1 VCPATIGTSLGSSG
15 LVDVTVE
22 RPHDPVRPLGDRGT
36 IPLARLEVDQRQQA
50 TSAPL
55 AHRGVDPAPMW
66 VCRTLVDDRKVPG
79 RVAPMRVTKATVIR
93 SCAVCERTLLQ
104 GEYAMRFSPDGVEFV
119 DVCPLCQEV
128 ALEYGWVRE
137 GGPMSPVLSPHGRR
151 KRPRWAQLLGVGNGE
166 AQPVVPEP
174 ILRRL
179 SDGEAALVEAAD
191 LFNASLFTRTVQ
203 GVARA
208 LGAPLVSIVPLSG
221 VNSEL
226 VLTFAWEITWYQYR
240 VLPEAPQPIRLA
252 DRGSDIAE
260 IEAAFTGWNAQLDEN
275 GRVIPDVAR

>member
-1 VCPATIGTSLGSSG
+1 
-15 LVDVTVE
+15 
-22 RPHDPVRPLGDRGT
+22 
-36 IPLARLEVDQRQQA
+36 
-50 TSAPL
+50 
-55 AHRGVDPAPMW
+55 
-66 VCRTLVDDRKVPG
+66 
-79 RVAPMRVTKATVIR
+79 MRVTKANVR
-93 SCAVCERTLLQ
+93 RACAVCERTLLQ
-104 GEYAMRFSPDGVEFV
+104 GEYAVRFSPDGIEFV

-128 ALEYGWVRE
+128 ALDFGWVRE
-137 GGPMSPVLSPHGRR
+137 GGPMSPALSPQGRR
-151 KRPRWAQLLGVGNGE
+151 RRSRWSQILGTRNGTSE
-166 AQPVVPEP
+166 PIIPEP
-174 ILRRL
+174 ALRRL

-208 LGAPLVSIVPLSG
+208 LGAPLVSILPLSG

-252 DRGSDIAE
+252 DRGSDITE
-260 IEAAFTGWNAQLDEN
+260 IEAVFTAWNAQLDEN

>member
-1 VCPATIGTSLGSSG
+1 
-15 LVDVTVE
+15 
-22 RPHDPVRPLGDRGT
+22 
-36 IPLARLEVDQRQQA
+36 
-50 TSAPL
+50 
-55 AHRGVDPAPMW
+55 
-66 VCRTLVDDRKVPG
+66 
-79 RVAPMRVTKATVIR
+79 MRVTKANVR
-93 SCAVCERTLLQ
+93 RVCAVCERTLLQ
-104 GEYAMRFSPDGVEFV
+104 GEYALRFSPDGVEFV

-151 KRPRWAQLLGVGNGE
+151 KRSRWAQLLGARTGE
-166 AQPVVPEP
+166 AEPVVPEP

-240 VLPEAPQPIRLA
+240 VMPEAPQPIRLA
-252 DRGSDIAE
+252 DRGADISE
-260 IEAAFTGWNAQLDEN
+260 IEPGFTGWNAQLDVN

>member
-1 VCPATIGTSLGSSG
+1 
-15 LVDVTVE
+15 
-22 RPHDPVRPLGDRGT
+22 
-36 IPLARLEVDQRQQA
+36 
-50 TSAPL
+50 
-55 AHRGVDPAPMW
+55 
-66 VCRTLVDDRKVPG
+66 
-79 RVAPMRVTKATVIR
+79 MRVTKANVR
-93 SCAVCERTLLQ
+93 RACAVCERTLLQ
-104 GEYAMRFSPDGVEFV
+104 GEYALRFSPDGLEFV

-137 GGPMSPVLSPHGRR
+137 GAPISPALSPHARR
-151 KRPRWAQLLGVGNGE
+151 RRPRWAQLLGVRNGE
-166 AQPVVPEP
+166 PEPVVSEP

-179 SDGEAALVEAAD
+179 SDSEAALVEAAD
-191 LFNASLFTRTVQ
+191 LFNASLFRRTVQ

-240 VLPEAPQPIRLA
+240 VMPEAVQPLRLA
-252 DRGSDIAE
+252 DRGADMSE
-260 IEAAFTGWNAQLDEN
+260 IEPAFTSWNAQLDDS

>member
-1 VCPATIGTSLGSSG
+1 
-15 LVDVTVE
+15 
-22 RPHDPVRPLGDRGT
+22 
-36 IPLARLEVDQRQQA
+36 
-50 TSAPL
+50 
-55 AHRGVDPAPMW
+55 
-66 VCRTLVDDRKVPG
+66 
-79 RVAPMRVTKATVIR
+79 MRVTKANVR
-93 SCAVCERTLLQ
+93 RACAVCERTLLQ
-104 GEYAMRFSPDGVEFV
+104 GEYALRFSPDGLEFV

-137 GGPMSPVLSPHGRR
+137 GAPMSPALSPHARR
-151 KRPRWAQLLGVGNGE
+151 RRPRWAQLLGVRNGE
-166 AQPVVPEP
+166 PEPVVSEP

-179 SDGEAALVEAAD
+179 SDSEAALVEAAD
-191 LFNASLFTRTVQ
+191 LFNASLFRRTVQ

-240 VLPEAPQPIRLA
+240 VMPEAVQPLRLA
-252 DRGSDIAE
+252 DRGADISE
-260 IEAAFTGWNAQLDEN
+260 IEAAFTSWNAQLDDS

>member
-1 VCPATIGTSLGSSG
+1 
-15 LVDVTVE
+15 
-22 RPHDPVRPLGDRGT
+22 
-36 IPLARLEVDQRQQA
+36 
-50 TSAPL
+50 
-55 AHRGVDPAPMW
+55 
-66 VCRTLVDDRKVPG
+66 
-79 RVAPMRVTKATVIR
+79 MRVTKASVR
-93 SCAVCERTLLQ
+93 RACAVCERTLLQ
-104 GEYAMRFSPDGVEFV
+104 GEYALRFSPDGIEFV
-119 DVCPLCQEV
+119 DVCPLCQEL

-137 GGPMSPVLSPHGRR
+137 GGAMSPALSPQMRR
-151 KRPRWAQLLGVGNGE
+151 RRPRWAQLLGVRNGE
-166 AQPVVPEP
+166 PEPVVSEP

-191 LFNASLFTRTVQ
+191 LFNASLFRRTVQ

-240 VLPEAPQPIRLA
+240 VMPEAVQPLRLA
-252 DRGSDIAE
+252 DRGADIAE
-260 IEAAFTGWNAQLDEN
+260 IEPPYTGWNAQLDES